1 VLDGF
6 IASLSEKRRRT
17 SVASVTA
24 LEVERFRDAELEEG
38 KTTGTANFAVKVLR
52 GVFNTARRRGLTPT
66 NPAEAIELLPE
77 DSEERMPFT
86 ENEVKALLHV
96 ADNEWRGMI
105 LFGYHSGIRL
115 TDAANLTRANL
126 DPLNRLLVFEAGKT
140 SRRKHGREKETLV
153 CMHTDLANYCESLPF
168 STDLNV
174 PVFPSF
180 HGKKSGSYGG
190 LSNAFNRLIALAKI
204 PVPLGAKKTGKG
216 RQFKALGF
224 HSLRHSFISNL
235 ANAEVPADVRKQL
248 VGHSSDEIHR
258 RYVHLDISLQSKAI
272 ASLPSLF

>member
-1 VLDGF
+1 MD
-6 IASLSEKRRRT
+6 SS
-17 SVASVTA
+17 
-24 LEVERFRDAELEEG
+24 
-38 KTTGTANFAVKVLR
+38 TG
-52 GVFNTARRRGLTPT
+52 
-66 NPAEAIELLPE
+66 PAPIELLPE

-153 CMHTDLANYCESLPF
+153 CMHTDLANYCASLPF